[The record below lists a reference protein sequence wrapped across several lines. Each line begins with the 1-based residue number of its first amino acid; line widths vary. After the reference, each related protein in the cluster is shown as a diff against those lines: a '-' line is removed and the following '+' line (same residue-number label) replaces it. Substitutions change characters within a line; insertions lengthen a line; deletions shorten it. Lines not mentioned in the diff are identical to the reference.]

1 MMVDVWITVGCV
13 VFEWGV
19 RMVVDGTRRA
29 ENDYFVDD
37 EMPRMTRRLLVS
49 LKDGRMQVARMMTR
63 YGIVVGRYG
72 VFRHLKDFVFVRM
85 SAFPS
90 RFQP

>member
-1 MMVDVWITVGCV
+1 MKVDVWVKVDCG

-19 RMVVDGTRRA
+19 RMVEDGKRRVG
-29 ENDYFVDD
+29 NDCFVDD
-37 EMPRMTRRLLVS
+37 EMPRMTRRSLVS
-49 LKDGRMQVARMMTR
+49 QRDGRMQVARMMTL
-63 YGIVVGRYG
+63 YGIVVERYG
-72 VFRHLKDFVFVRM
+72 VFRRLKDFVSVRM